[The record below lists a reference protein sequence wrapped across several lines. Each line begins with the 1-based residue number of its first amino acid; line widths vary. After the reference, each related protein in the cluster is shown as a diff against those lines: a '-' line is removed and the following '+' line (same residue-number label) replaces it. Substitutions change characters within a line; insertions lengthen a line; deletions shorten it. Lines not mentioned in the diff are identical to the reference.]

1 MDFAIPFQVG
11 ENIHPKTH
19 AVAYRVAREIEASA
33 LHLHLYF
40 FITLLL
46 FFVSFFCPW
55 GTKGPYE
62 TVLKDYT
69 RRGQSPDTKV

>member
-11 ENIHPKTH
+11 ENTHPKTH

-40 FITLLL
+40 FITRLL
-46 FFVSFFCPW
+46 FVFVSFFLPL
-55 GTKGPYE
+55 GHQGS
-62 TVLKDYT
+62 L
-69 RRGQSPDTKV
+69 